1 MKSNENLEKSVIEWA
16 QERNLTGFESRF
28 VQLAKVMEELG
39 ELAKA
44 IIEEDKEKIIDSL
57 GDVNVTLIILANQ
70 MNFKLSNCLDDAYN
84 EIKDRE
90 GILKNGSF
98 IRNK

>member
-1 MKSNENLEKSVIEWA
+1 MKSNEFLEKSVIEWA
-16 QERNLTGFESRF
+16 KERNITGYESRF

-44 IIEEDKEKIIDSL
+44 MIEEDKEKIIDSL

-70 MNFKLSNCLDDAYN
+70 MNFKLSNCLEDAYN